1 MAENSDIVLD
11 AVDRSE
17 SQKRSSETSPA
28 KCCVNLVIY
37 PSADSV
43 DICLYFCY
51 HYLQVMRFALK
62 EVVGNLA
69 FSKQIERGEP
79 MDKRY
84 RIQNVETIPSPS
96 LVVYLAQVQYNIAH
110 AIATVNGDVSKL
122 RPHAKTHK
130 TAEIIAMERDAGIL
144 KHKCATLR
152 EAEMLAQNGIADIL
166 IAYQMVGPNVNR
178 FVSLQRRYPDADFK
192 VIVDHPEAV
201 TALSAAVAKYGLTIK
216 VMLDLDVGM
225 NRTGIPV
232 GDAAVELYAQ
242 IEATEA
248 LQPWGLHVYD
258 GHIHDEDVTERK
270 AACNKSLAQ
279 IAEMQDRLAAK
290 GLDVPLIVM
299 GGTPTFPIYAETPGV
314 EASPGT
320 FVFHDNGYTTHF
332 PDLGFT
338 PAALLL
344 SRVISIPT
352 PHRITLDLGHKAI
365 AADPAGDRG
374 VVLNVENAEVDMQHE
389 EHWAVNVPDSTPMH
403 IGQEIYVCPT
413 HICPCVAL
421 HPFYY
426 VVDSDRY
433 CRGTWEV
440 TARNRT
446 AS

>member
-1 MAENSDIVLD
+1 
-11 AVDRSE
+11 
-17 SQKRSSETSPA
+17 
-28 KCCVNLVIY
+28 
-37 PSADSV
+37 
-43 DICLYFCY
+43 
-51 HYLQVMRFALK
+51 
-62 EVVGNLA
+62 
-69 FSKQIERGEP
+69 
-79 MDKRY
+79 MDKKY
-84 RIQNVETIPSPS
+84 RVQNVETIPSPS
-96 LVVYLAQVQYNIAH
+96 LVVYLPQVQYNIEH
-110 AIATVNGDVSKL
+110 AIATVGGDVSKL

-152 EAEMLAQNGIADIL
+152 EAEMLAQNGIEDIL
-166 IAYQMVGPNVNR
+166 IAYQMVGPNVSR
-178 FVSLQRRYPDADFK
+178 FASLQVKYPDADFK
-192 VIVDHPEAV
+192 VVVDHQEAV
-201 TALSAAVAKYGLTIK
+201 TALSSAVAKYGLSVK

-232 GDAAVELYAQ
+232 SDAAVDVYAQ
-242 IEATEA
+242 IEAA
-248 LQPWGLHVYD
+248 DGLQPWGLHVYD
-258 GHIHDEDVTERK
+258 GHIHDEDVADRQ
-270 AACNKSLAQ
+270 ASCDKSLAQ
-279 IAEMQDRLAAK
+279 VEEMQDRLASK
-290 GLDVPLIVM
+290 GLEVPLIVM
-299 GGTPTFPIYAETPGV
+299 GGTPTFPIYAKTPDV

-320 FVFHDNGYTTHF
+320 FIFHDYGYSTRY

-365 AADPAGDRG
+365 AADPEGVRG
-374 VVLNVENAEVDMQHE
+374 IVLDVDGAEVTTQHE
-389 EHWAVNVPDSTPMH
+389 EHWAVNVPDSSSMH

-426 VVDSDRY
+426 LIDADGY

-446 AS
+446 AM

>member
-1 MAENSDIVLD
+1 
-11 AVDRSE
+11 
-17 SQKRSSETSPA
+17 
-28 KCCVNLVIY
+28 
-37 PSADSV
+37 
-43 DICLYFCY
+43 
-51 HYLQVMRFALK
+51 
-62 EVVGNLA
+62 
-69 FSKQIERGEP
+69 
-79 MDKRY
+79 MDKKY
-84 RIQNVETIPSPS
+84 RIQNTETIPSPS
-96 LVVYLAQVQYNIAH
+96 LVVYLEQVQYNIEH
-110 AIATVNGDVSKL
+110 AIATVGGDVSKL

-152 EAEMLAQNGIADIL
+152 EAEMLAQNGIEDIL

-178 FVSLQRRYPDADFK
+178 FVSLQLKYPGADFK
-192 VIVDHPEAV
+192 VVVDHQESVA
-201 TALSAAVAKYGLTIK
+201 ALSSAAAKHGLTVK

-232 GDAAVELYAQ
+232 GDAAVDVYAQ
-242 IEATEA
+242 IEAVEG

-258 GHIHDEDVTERK
+258 GHIHDEDVADRK
-270 AACNKSLAQ
+270 ASCDKSLEQ
-279 IAEMQDRLAAK
+279 TEEMKDRLASK

-299 GGTPTFPIYAETPGV
+299 GGTPTFPIYAKTPGV
-314 EASPGT
+314 ETSPGT
-320 FVFHDNGYTTHF
+320 FIFHDYGYSTRY

-365 AADPAGDRG
+365 AADPEGVRG
-374 VVLNVENAEVDMQHE
+374 IVLNVDGAEVTMQHE
-389 EHWAVNVPDSTPMH
+389 EHWAVDVPDSSPMH

-426 VVDSDRY
+426 LVDTDGY

-446 AS
+446 L

>member
-1 MAENSDIVLD
+1 
-11 AVDRSE
+11 
-17 SQKRSSETSPA
+17 
-28 KCCVNLVIY
+28 
-37 PSADSV
+37 
-43 DICLYFCY
+43 
-51 HYLQVMRFALK
+51 
-62 EVVGNLA
+62 
-69 FSKQIERGEP
+69 
-79 MDKRY
+79 MDKKY
-84 RIQNVETIPSPS
+84 RVQNAETIPSPA
-96 LVVYLAQVQYNIAH
+96 LVVYLEQVQYNIEH
-110 AIATVNGDVSKL
+110 AIATVDGDVSRL

-178 FVSLQRRYPDADFK
+178 FASLQQRYPDADFK
-192 VIVDHPEAV
+192 VVVDHSEAV
-201 TALSAAVAKYGLTIK
+201 TALSAAVTNYGLTVK

-232 GDAAVELYAQ
+232 GDAAVDLYAQ
-242 IEATEA
+242 IEASEG

-258 GHIHDEDVTERK
+258 GHIHDENVADRK
-270 AACNKSLAQ
+270 ASCDESLAQ
-279 IAEMQDRLAAK
+279 VEEMQDMLAAK
-290 GLDVPLIVM
+290 GLEMPLIVM
-299 GGTPTFPIYAETPGV
+299 GGTPTFPIYAKTPGV

-320 FVFHDNGYTTHF
+320 FVFHDYGYSTHF

-365 AADPAGDRG
+365 AADPDGVRG
-374 VVLNVENAEVDMQHE
+374 VVLNVDGAEVDKQHE
-389 EHWAVNVPDSTPMH
+389 EHWAINVPDSSPIH

-426 VVDSDRY
+426 LVDTDGY

-440 TARNRT
+440 IARNRT
-446 AS
+446 AA

>member
-1 MAENSDIVLD
+1 
-11 AVDRSE
+11 
-17 SQKRSSETSPA
+17 
-28 KCCVNLVIY
+28 
-37 PSADSV
+37 
-43 DICLYFCY
+43 
-51 HYLQVMRFALK
+51 
-62 EVVGNLA
+62 
-69 FSKQIERGEP
+69 

-84 RIQNVETIPSPS
+84 LIQNVETIPSPS
-96 LVVYLAQVQYNIAH
+96 LVVYLAQVQYNIER
-110 AIATVNGDVSKL
+110 AIAIVDGDVSKL

-152 EAEMLAQNGIADIL
+152 EAEMLAQNGITDIL

-178 FVSLQRRYPDADFK
+178 FVSLQQKYPDADFK
-192 VIVDHPEAV
+192 VIADHSEAV
-201 TALSAAVAKYGLTIK
+201 TALASAAVKYGLTVK

-232 GDAAVELYAQ
+232 GDAAVDIYVQ
-242 IEATEA
+242 IEAAEGV
-248 LQPWGLHVYD
+248 QPWGLHVYD
-258 GHIHDEDVTERK
+258 GHIHDEDVAERK
-270 AACNKSLAQ
+270 ASCNKSLAQ
-279 IAEMQDRLAAK
+279 VEDMKDRLAAK
-290 GLDVPLIVM
+290 GLEVPLIVM
-299 GGTPTFPIYAETPGV
+299 GGTPTFTIYAETPGV

-320 FVFHDNGYTTHF
+320 FIFHDHGYTTRY

-344 SRVISIPT
+344 SRIISIPT

-365 AADPAGDRG
+365 AADPEGVRG
-374 VVLNVENAEVDMQHE
+374 VVLSIDDAEVSMQHE
-389 EHWAVNVPDSTPMH
+389 EHWAINVPDSTPMH

-426 VVDSDRY
+426 LVDTDGY

-440 TARNRT
+440 TARNRST
-446 AS
+446 A